1 MKMRPALDIAEA
13 SADALVGRIRGG
25 KWWGLAI
32 FVAAVVV
39 ISSAIYLAHAWPFTE
54 RNVIEN
60 LENATSSKVRFRIF
74 KRVYFPHPGCI
85 AEGVILLRGMGPQ
98 NETKM
103 TVEKLTIEGTI
114 IGLFTKHLALI
125 RAEKANLTF
134 PAFGTGPRWQ
144 PTESEIVVDEL
155 RANDASVDFS
165 RHNPK
170 QPQVRFVIHEFVAHH
185 LAAHDPMRFDVRVQ
199 NPTPPGEVRAS
210 GSFGPWKIDRVAATP
225 IEGSYSFRDA
235 DLGVFGGI
243 HGRLASDGKFQ
254 GTLENIAVQGAT
266 TTPDFEVK
274 GSSHK
279 IGLQTNFRV
288 GIDPSNGD
296 VSLEQVNALVS
307 RTLVI
312 SRGSIARHPNAAAKT
327 ASLDLAVHS
336 GRIQDLLLLFVS
348 EKDSPLHGVV
358 SLKGKTNI
366 PSGDKPFLQ
375 KLQMT
380 GDFGIESALFTKE
393 KTQEDLDKLSAAA
406 RGQSDP
412 PEDPEN
418 VVSDLQGHVVVKDG
432 TATFTDLS
440 FNVPGAKAR
449 LHGTFNLI
457 NHIVDL
463 HGTLFM
469 DAKLHQ
475 ATSGIK
481 SFLLKA
487 VDPFLKKN
495 RRGGAVIPVSITGTY
510 QHPSYK
516 ADPI

>member
-1 MKMRPALDIAEA
+1 MRLALDSAEA
-13 SADALVGRIRGG
+13 SAEDLVGRIRGR
-25 KWWGLAI
+25 KWLGLAI
-32 FVAAVVV
+32 FAAAIV
-39 ISSAIYLAHAWPFTE
+39 ITSSAIYLAHAWPFSE

-60 LENATSSKVRFRIF
+60 LENATSSKVQFRTF
-74 KRVYFPHPGCI
+74 KRVFFPHPGCM
-85 AEGVILLRGMGPQ
+85 AEGVILLRGTGPQ

-125 RAEKANLTF
+125 RAEKASVTF

-144 PTESEIVVDEL
+144 PTQSKIVVDEL
-155 RANDASVDFS
+155 RVNEASVDFI

-170 QPQVRFVIHEFVAHH
+170 QPRVRFVIHEFVAHH

-199 NPTPPGEVRAS
+199 NPTPPGEVRAN
-210 GSFGPWKIDRVAATP
+210 GSFGPWKIDRVGATP
-225 IEGSYSFRDA
+225 IEGTYSFRDA

-243 HGRLASDGKFQ
+243 HGRLASDGRFQ
-254 GTLENIAVQGAT
+254 GTLDNIAVQGAT

-279 IGLQTNFRV
+279 IGLQTEFRAGV
-288 GIDPSNGD
+288 DPSNGD
-296 VSLEQVNALVS
+296 VALEQVHALVL
-307 RTLVI
+307 RTMVI
-312 SRGSIARHPNAAAKT
+312 SRGSIARRPNAPAKT

-348 EKDSPLHGVV
+348 ERESPLHGVV
-358 SLKGKTNI
+358 SLKAKTTI
-366 PSGDKPFLQ
+366 PPGNKPFLQ

-393 KTQEDLDKLSAAA
+393 KTQEDLDKLSAAG
-406 RGQSDP
+406 RGQGDP